1 MPKLDLHARVR
12 SPPPKI
18 RHCIIPGSAR
28 MQPNHTAVVPIF
40 QVVKFS
46 WFSSA
51 IPSAELVW
59 VWGVGLGLGAVV
71 KAYDSRCM
79 RKRDIE
85 SYRAS
90 HILWHFQMPLVFIL
104 YNVYRVWKACGEIW

>member
-1 MPKLDLHARVR
+1 MRGPSRRNLDAPRREQGEEVR
-12 SPPPKI
+12 
-18 RHCIIPGSAR
+18 
-28 MQPNHTAVVPIF
+28 AVVAPRDLDG
-40 QVVKFS
+40 S
-46 WFSSA
+46 L
-51 IPSAELVW
+51 ELAQARLARARH
-59 VWGVGLGLGAVV
+59 GLGLGAVV